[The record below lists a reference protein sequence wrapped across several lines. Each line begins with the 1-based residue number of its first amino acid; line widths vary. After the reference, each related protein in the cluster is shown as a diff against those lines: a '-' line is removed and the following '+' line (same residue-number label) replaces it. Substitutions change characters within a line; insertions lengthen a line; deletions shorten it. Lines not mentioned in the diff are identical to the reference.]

1 MKTFKRFNPSA
12 VLSFRHIN
20 VYSADSSNLEQ
31 IETLSKITKKMKFKF
46 YSEEDFNEIKE
57 KEADSQSATEL
68 LVIDGLSRFSLIA
81 KLFDI
86 FKNMKKLDFDVCF
99 RDNETT

>member
-1 MKTFKRFNPSA
+1 
-12 VLSFRHIN
+12 
-20 VYSADSSNLEQ
+20 
-31 IETLSKITKKMKFKF
+31 MKFKF
-46 YSEEDFNEIKE
+46 YSEEDFNELEE
-57 KEADSQSATEL
+57 KEADSQSATEI

-86 FKNMKKLDFDVCF
+86 FNNMKKLDFDVCF